1 MVIHEFIGQC
11 KNIHYFSKKL
21 LVYLFIYFFS
31 FIFDGFF
38 ALKVANAQYSWKYM
52 KELCLPPPSKKKIN
66 KQLARAG
73 KIVASF
79 SKKTI
84 KEALNIKRL

>member
-1 MVIHEFIGQC
+1 MNLLASVRISITFQKNSLFI
-11 KNIHYFSKKL
+11 
-21 LVYLFIYFFS
+21 YLFIYFFS

-52 KELCLPPPSKKKIN
+52 EELCLPPPSKKKIN